1 MKDFNKTI
9 KKGNTMKCIGRTEK
23 DEKIYSLNDM
33 YGVDESGMIIE
44 VDHKRDTFVFT
55 KYYIDMD
62 IKRNSSIEKMR
73 ERIVDLRKA
82 QIDGY
87 TLNLFDFEMDGVP
100 YIQLIKGS
108 PEEDQLSEKIRE
120 LPLKHQFFSRN
131 SEAIVFIHIDGNSAI
146 IKKDHRPKFHKDNE
160 EEGNKKLIAIL
171 KSISCQFEVYEDLEE
186 LKQKGELNF

>member
-1 MKDFNKTI
+1 MRQLGI
-9 KKGNTMKCIGRTEK
+9 TENN
-23 DEKIYSLNDM
+23 ERIYQLSAS
-33 YGVDESGMIIE
+33 YGVDESGMVIE
-44 VDHKRDTFVFT
+44 VDKKKDTFVFT

-62 IKRNSSIEKMR
+62 IKRNSPIEKMR

-87 TLNLFDFEMDGVP
+87 TLNLFDFELNGTH

-131 SEAIVFIHIDGNSAI
+131 TEAIVFIHIDGNTAI
-146 IKKDHRPKFHKDNE
+146 IKKDHRPKFHKDND

>member
-1 MKDFNKTI
+1 MRQL
-9 KKGNTMKCIGRTEK
+9 GVTENN
-23 DEKIYSLNDM
+23 ERIYQLSAS
-33 YGVDESGMIIE
+33 YGVDESGMIVEINSE
-44 VDHKRDTFVFT
+44 NDTFIFSQ
-55 KYYIDMD
+55 YYIDMD
-62 IKRNSSIEKMR
+62 IKRNSPIEKMR

-171 KSISCQFEVYEDLEE
+171 KSISCQFEVYADLEA